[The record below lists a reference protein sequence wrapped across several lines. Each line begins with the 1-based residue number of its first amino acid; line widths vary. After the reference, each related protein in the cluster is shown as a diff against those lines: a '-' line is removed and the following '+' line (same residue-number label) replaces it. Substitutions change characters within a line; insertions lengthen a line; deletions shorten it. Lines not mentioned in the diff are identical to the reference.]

1 MLLMLLLLL
10 LRLHLLLLLQAHL
23 LLLPL
28 LHHQL
33 LLLLL
38 RHGLTGGSLTRTP
51 HSLLLGAQSGFSGS
65 HSSPGRDPRQRNPL
79 LLLLLLVVVL
89 ARGGAV
95 DSSQEEVV
103 QREVLRAEQPG
114 HLLVQLGF
122 RRLLLQERGE
132 EIPILLLVRSREL
145 RRDRDGGRVSASCRA
160 LSEGRGQGKQRDGST
175 GPATMGAGRWV
186 RGAYLEQP
194 ALHLDQL
201 LPSLART
208 APRGVAARP
217 AGRTLH
223 CAKQWPRQH
232 FAALSLVGSLRPVNT
247 RICCS
252 ARTFGAVRGA
262 TRWANAIIRL
272 GRCRTTTRSRI
283 PPGSARGGRS
293 WAMRGKR
300 TRAKPPGPQKRR
312 MITDKMSAAMRA
324 GRRPPRD
331 VP

>member
-1 MLLMLLLLL
+1 MLLLLLLLL

-38 RHGLTGGSLTRTP
+38 RHGLTGGSLTRPP

-79 LLLLLLVVVL
+79 LLLLLLVL

-145 RRDRDGGRVSASCRA
+145 RRDRDGGRVSASSPRRA
-160 LSEGRGQGKQRDGST
+160 
-175 GPATMGAGRWV
+175 P
-186 RGAYLEQP
+186 
-194 ALHLDQL
+194 
-201 LPSLART
+201 
-208 APRGVAARP
+208 
-217 AGRTLH
+217 
-223 CAKQWPRQH
+223 
-232 FAALSLVGSLRPVNT
+232 
-247 RICCS
+247 
-252 ARTFGAVRGA
+252 
-262 TRWANAIIRL
+262 
-272 GRCRTTTRSRI
+272 
-283 PPGSARGGRS
+283 
-293 WAMRGKR
+293 
-300 TRAKPPGPQKRR
+300 
-312 MITDKMSAAMRA
+312 
-324 GRRPPRD
+324 
-331 VP
+331 

>member
-38 RHGLTGGSLTRTP
+38 RHGLTGGSLARSP
-51 HSLLLGAQSGFSGS
+51 HALLLGARPGSSGS

-79 LLLLLLVVVL
+79 LLLLLVL

-122 RRLLLQERGE
+122 RRLLHQERGE

-145 RRDRDGGRVSASCRA
+145 RRDRDGGRVSASSPRWGA
-160 LSEGRGQGKQRDGST
+160 LSEGRGPGKQRDGSM

-186 RGAYLEQP
+186 RIAYLEQP

-208 APRGVAARP
+208 AAARP

-223 CAKQWPRQH
+223 
-232 FAALSLVGSLRPVNT
+232 
-247 RICCS
+247 
-252 ARTFGAVRGA
+252 GAQTV
-262 TRWANAIIRL
+262 
-272 GRCRTTTRSRI
+272 
-283 PPGSARGGRS
+283 
-293 WAMRGKR
+293 
-300 TRAKPPGPQKRR
+300 
-312 MITDKMSAAMRA
+312 
-324 GRRPPRD
+324 
-331 VP
+331 

>member
-1 MLLMLLLLL
+1 MLLLLLLL

-38 RHGLTGGSLTRTP
+38 RHGLTGGSLTRPP

-79 LLLLLLVVVL
+79 LLLLVVVVL

-145 RRDRDGGRVSASCRA
+145 RRDRDGGRVSASSPRRA
-160 LSEGRGQGKQRDGST
+160 
-175 GPATMGAGRWV
+175 P
-186 RGAYLEQP
+186 
-194 ALHLDQL
+194 
-201 LPSLART
+201 
-208 APRGVAARP
+208 
-217 AGRTLH
+217 
-223 CAKQWPRQH
+223 
-232 FAALSLVGSLRPVNT
+232 
-247 RICCS
+247 
-252 ARTFGAVRGA
+252 
-262 TRWANAIIRL
+262 
-272 GRCRTTTRSRI
+272 
-283 PPGSARGGRS
+283 
-293 WAMRGKR
+293 
-300 TRAKPPGPQKRR
+300 
-312 MITDKMSAAMRA
+312 
-324 GRRPPRD
+324 
-331 VP
+331 

>member
-38 RHGLTGGSLTRTP
+38 RHGLTGGSLTRPP

-79 LLLLLLVVVL
+79 LLLLLLVL

-145 RRDRDGGRVSASCRA
+145 RRDRDGGRVSASSPRRA
-160 LSEGRGQGKQRDGST
+160 
-175 GPATMGAGRWV
+175 P
-186 RGAYLEQP
+186 
-194 ALHLDQL
+194 
-201 LPSLART
+201 
-208 APRGVAARP
+208 
-217 AGRTLH
+217 
-223 CAKQWPRQH
+223 
-232 FAALSLVGSLRPVNT
+232 
-247 RICCS
+247 
-252 ARTFGAVRGA
+252 
-262 TRWANAIIRL
+262 
-272 GRCRTTTRSRI
+272 
-283 PPGSARGGRS
+283 
-293 WAMRGKR
+293 
-300 TRAKPPGPQKRR
+300 
-312 MITDKMSAAMRA
+312 
-324 GRRPPRD
+324 
-331 VP
+331 

>member
-1 MLLMLLLLL
+1 MLLLLL

-38 RHGLTGGSLTRTP
+38 RHGLTGGSLARSP
-51 HSLLLGAQSGFSGS
+51 HALLLGARPGSSGS

-79 LLLLLLVVVL
+79 LLVVVVVVLLVL

-103 QREVLRAEQPG
+103 QREVLRAEQLG

-122 RRLLLQERGE
+122 RRILLQERGE
-132 EIPILLLVRSREL
+132 KIPILVLVRSREL
-145 RRDRDGGRVSASCRA
+145 RRDRDGGRVSASSPRWGA
-160 LSEGRGQGKQRDGST
+160 LSEGRGPGKQRDGSM

-223 CAKQWPRQH
+223 
-232 FAALSLVGSLRPVNT
+232 
-247 RICCS
+247 S
-252 ARTFGAVRGA
+252 AQTV
-262 TRWANAIIRL
+262 
-272 GRCRTTTRSRI
+272 
-283 PPGSARGGRS
+283 
-293 WAMRGKR
+293 
-300 TRAKPPGPQKRR
+300 
-312 MITDKMSAAMRA
+312 
-324 GRRPPRD
+324 
-331 VP
+331 

>member
-1 MLLMLLLLL
+1 LLLMLLLLL

-38 RHGLTGGSLTRTP
+38 RHGLTGGSLARSP
-51 HSLLLGAQSGFSGS
+51 HALLLGARPGSSGS

-79 LLLLLLVVVL
+79 LLLLLVL

-122 RRLLLQERGE
+122 RRLLHQERGE

-145 RRDRDGGRVSASCRA
+145 RRDRDGGRVSASSPRWGA
-160 LSEGRGQGKQRDGST
+160 LSEGRGPGKQRDGSM

-217 AGRTLH
+217 AGRSLH
-223 CAKQWPRQH
+223 
-232 FAALSLVGSLRPVNT
+232 
-247 RICCS
+247 
-252 ARTFGAVRGA
+252 GAQTV
-262 TRWANAIIRL
+262 
-272 GRCRTTTRSRI
+272 
-283 PPGSARGGRS
+283 
-293 WAMRGKR
+293 
-300 TRAKPPGPQKRR
+300 
-312 MITDKMSAAMRA
+312 
-324 GRRPPRD
+324 
-331 VP
+331 

>member
-1 MLLMLLLLL
+1 MLLLLLLLL

-38 RHGLTGGSLTRTP
+38 RHGLTGGSLTRPP

-79 LLLLLLVVVL
+79 LLLLVVVVL

-103 QREVLRAEQPG
+103 QREVLRAKQPG

-145 RRDRDGGRVSASCRA
+145 RRDRDGGRVSASSPRRA
-160 LSEGRGQGKQRDGST
+160 
-175 GPATMGAGRWV
+175 P
-186 RGAYLEQP
+186 
-194 ALHLDQL
+194 
-201 LPSLART
+201 
-208 APRGVAARP
+208 
-217 AGRTLH
+217 
-223 CAKQWPRQH
+223 
-232 FAALSLVGSLRPVNT
+232 
-247 RICCS
+247 
-252 ARTFGAVRGA
+252 
-262 TRWANAIIRL
+262 
-272 GRCRTTTRSRI
+272 
-283 PPGSARGGRS
+283 
-293 WAMRGKR
+293 
-300 TRAKPPGPQKRR
+300 
-312 MITDKMSAAMRA
+312 
-324 GRRPPRD
+324 
-331 VP
+331 

>member
-38 RHGLTGGSLTRTP
+38 RHGLTGGSLTRPP

-79 LLLLLLVVVL
+79 LLLLLVL

-145 RRDRDGGRVSASCRA
+145 RRDRDGGRVSASSPRRA
-160 LSEGRGQGKQRDGST
+160 
-175 GPATMGAGRWV
+175 P
-186 RGAYLEQP
+186 
-194 ALHLDQL
+194 
-201 LPSLART
+201 
-208 APRGVAARP
+208 
-217 AGRTLH
+217 
-223 CAKQWPRQH
+223 
-232 FAALSLVGSLRPVNT
+232 
-247 RICCS
+247 
-252 ARTFGAVRGA
+252 
-262 TRWANAIIRL
+262 
-272 GRCRTTTRSRI
+272 
-283 PPGSARGGRS
+283 
-293 WAMRGKR
+293 
-300 TRAKPPGPQKRR
+300 
-312 MITDKMSAAMRA
+312 
-324 GRRPPRD
+324 
-331 VP
+331 

>member
-1 MLLMLLLLL
+1 MLLLLLLLL

-28 LHHQL
+28 LHHKL

-38 RHGLTGGSLTRTP
+38 RHGLTGGSLTRPP

-79 LLLLLLVVVL
+79 LLLLLLLLVL

-145 RRDRDGGRVSASCRA
+145 RRDRDGGRVSASSPRRA
-160 LSEGRGQGKQRDGST
+160 
-175 GPATMGAGRWV
+175 P
-186 RGAYLEQP
+186 
-194 ALHLDQL
+194 
-201 LPSLART
+201 
-208 APRGVAARP
+208 
-217 AGRTLH
+217 
-223 CAKQWPRQH
+223 
-232 FAALSLVGSLRPVNT
+232 
-247 RICCS
+247 
-252 ARTFGAVRGA
+252 
-262 TRWANAIIRL
+262 
-272 GRCRTTTRSRI
+272 
-283 PPGSARGGRS
+283 
-293 WAMRGKR
+293 
-300 TRAKPPGPQKRR
+300 
-312 MITDKMSAAMRA
+312 
-324 GRRPPRD
+324 
-331 VP
+331 

>member
-1 MLLMLLLLL
+1 MLLLLLLLL

-28 LHHQL
+28 LHHKL

-38 RHGLTGGSLTRTP
+38 RHGLTGGSLTRPP

-79 LLLLLLVVVL
+79 LLLLLVL

-145 RRDRDGGRVSASCRA
+145 RRDRDGGRVSASSPRRA
-160 LSEGRGQGKQRDGST
+160 
-175 GPATMGAGRWV
+175 P
-186 RGAYLEQP
+186 
-194 ALHLDQL
+194 
-201 LPSLART
+201 
-208 APRGVAARP
+208 
-217 AGRTLH
+217 
-223 CAKQWPRQH
+223 
-232 FAALSLVGSLRPVNT
+232 
-247 RICCS
+247 
-252 ARTFGAVRGA
+252 
-262 TRWANAIIRL
+262 
-272 GRCRTTTRSRI
+272 
-283 PPGSARGGRS
+283 
-293 WAMRGKR
+293 
-300 TRAKPPGPQKRR
+300 
-312 MITDKMSAAMRA
+312 
-324 GRRPPRD
+324 
-331 VP
+331 

>member
-1 MLLMLLLLL
+1 MLLLLLLLL

-28 LHHQL
+28 LHHKL

-38 RHGLTGGSLTRTP
+38 RHGLTGGSLTRPP

-79 LLLLLLVVVL
+79 LLLLLLVL

-145 RRDRDGGRVSASCRA
+145 RRDRDGGRVSASSPRRA
-160 LSEGRGQGKQRDGST
+160 
-175 GPATMGAGRWV
+175 P
-186 RGAYLEQP
+186 
-194 ALHLDQL
+194 
-201 LPSLART
+201 
-208 APRGVAARP
+208 
-217 AGRTLH
+217 
-223 CAKQWPRQH
+223 
-232 FAALSLVGSLRPVNT
+232 
-247 RICCS
+247 
-252 ARTFGAVRGA
+252 
-262 TRWANAIIRL
+262 
-272 GRCRTTTRSRI
+272 
-283 PPGSARGGRS
+283 
-293 WAMRGKR
+293 
-300 TRAKPPGPQKRR
+300 
-312 MITDKMSAAMRA
+312 
-324 GRRPPRD
+324 
-331 VP
+331 